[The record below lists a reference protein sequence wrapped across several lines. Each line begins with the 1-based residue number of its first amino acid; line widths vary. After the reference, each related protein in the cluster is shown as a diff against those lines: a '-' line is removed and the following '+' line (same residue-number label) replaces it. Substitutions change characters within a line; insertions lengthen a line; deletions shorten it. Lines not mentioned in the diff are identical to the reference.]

1 MSPVPRPG
9 AGLPA
14 ISVPRGGRWQPP
26 SSLSPE
32 ERRDRRTY
40 VSHYLH
46 ALDERYR
53 DLDDGEPAAY
63 IPALAR
69 ADRGAFGIAVMAN
82 DGSEH
87 HVGDAHDL
95 FSIQSISKV
104 LLYALALETLGRDEV
119 HERVGV
125 EPSGEQFNSIDIDEA
140 SNRPFN
146 PMVNAGAITIADLV
160 PGKDLDERL
169 QLVLD
174 AYRRFLGREVE
185 VDETVFRSE
194 LATAH
199 RNRAIAYLLLS
210 RGVLQERVEE
220 TIELYTLQCSVLVT
234 AHDLAVAAA
243 TLGNAGVNP
252 VTKERAVPQ
261 DNVRDVLSVM
271 LTCGMYDYSG
281 EWVYRVGLPAKSGVG
296 GGVMAVLPGIGGLG
310 VWSPPLDRFGNSVRA
325 VRVCED
331 MAHDL
336 RVHLFEPG
344 LPWEPHPEEHE
355 GESGPAGVGP
365 GQAAE

>member
-1 MSPVPRPG
+1 VPHPRP
-9 AGLPA
+9 
-14 ISVPRGGRWQPP
+14 GRWQPP
-26 SSLSPE
+26 SSLTPE
-32 ERRDRRTY
+32 QRRDRRTL

-46 ALDERYR
+46 ELDGRYR
-53 DLDDGEPAAY
+53 DLDEGEPASY

-69 ADRGAFGIAVMAN
+69 ADRGAFGIAVMAT
-82 DGSEH
+82 DGTEN

-125 EPSGEQFNSIDIDEA
+125 EPSGEQFNAIDIDEV

-146 PMVNAGAITIADLV
+146 PMVNAGAITVADLV

-169 QLVLD
+169 DAVLGV
-174 AYRRFLGREVE
+174 YRRFLGRDVE
-185 VDETVFRSE
+185 VDETIFRSE

-210 RGVLQERVEE
+210 RGVLQDRVEQ

-234 AHDLAVAAA
+234 AHDLAVAAS
-243 TLGNAGVNP
+243 TLANAGVNP
-252 VTKERAVPQ
+252 VTGERALAQ
-261 DNVRDVLSVM
+261 DSVRDVLSVM

-310 VWSPPLDRFGNSVRA
+310 IFSPPLDRFGNSVRA
-325 VRVCED
+325 LRVCED

-336 RVHLFEPG
+336 GMHLFEPHV
-344 LPWEPHPEEHE
+344 PWS
-355 GESGPAGVGP
+355 ESAPSAVEAAAEAADR
-365 GQAAE
+365 QAAE